1 MSKAYFGSRISDHIL
16 KTPEGFLICKDV
28 PIARTGTQQY
38 RGCEFGGP
46 VADGI
51 YNVQRPEAEVFDR
64 AAVASFEGKPVCDE
78 HPEEDVTPDNYGR
91 YMKGV
96 CRDVRRG
103 DGDLSN
109 CLVADLVI
117 YDADLI
123 NKIEAGKRE
132 ISCGYDCLWNPT
144 SDSSYDQL
152 EIRGNHVAV
161 VDRGR
166 AGHKVAIRDTA
177 DDEKGGKKMSKSLI
191 GRILRA
197 LARDEST
204 TPEDMEA
211 AAKLTG
217 SSDAEPRPQ
226 PAPAPAQ
233 AAPSTPAP
241 AVPAAP
247 ATPATPAPAAVPQP
261 ENKPAAMD
269 EATEARFKKIEDALE
284 AISSKLNPAPPA
296 AEPKKDALDALEEEL
311 QNKAPAAEP
320 APAGDEDDV
329 IEPPEDINA
338 QDAAPEEDVEGEC
351 GPNAKE
357 VRDAA
362 MVLIKNLKPAVA
374 AIPNEAQRKRAAD
387 SLVILIKG
395 SMQQD
400 AQYGELMQ
408 MRRRSAVQ
416 DSKPDDY
423 NLGRE
428 IAKKYNPHYK
438 NR

>member
-64 AAVASFEGKPVCDE
+64 SAVASFEGKPVCDE

-123 NKIEAGKRE
+123 GKIEAGKRE

-177 DDEKGGKKMSKSLI
+177 DDTKGGTKMSKSLI

-211 AAKLTG
+211 AAKLAG

-226 PAPAPAQ
+226 PAPA
-233 AAPSTPAP
+233 AP
-241 AVPAAP
+241 AA
-247 ATPATPAPAAVPQP
+247 PATPAPAAVPQP

-284 AISSKLNPAPPA
+284 AISSKLNPDPAPPA

-311 QNKAPAAEP
+311 QNKAPAA

-351 GPNAKE
+351 VPNAKE
-357 VRDAA
+357 ARDAA
-362 MVLIKNLKPAVA
+362 MALIKNLKPAVA

-408 MRRRSAVQ
+408 MRRRNAAK
-416 DSKPDDY
+416 DSKPAVDDY

-428 IAKKYNPHYK
+428 IAKRYNPHYK

>member
-78 HPEEDVTPDNYGR
+78 HPEEDVTPDNYGH

-177 DDEKGGKKMSKSLI
+177 DDKKGGTQMSKSLI

-211 AAKLTG
+211 AAKLAG

-226 PAPAPAQ
+226 PAPAPA
-233 AAPSTPAP
+233 
-241 AVPAAP
+241 PAAP
-247 ATPATPAPAAVPQP
+247 AAPATPAPAAVPQP

-269 EATEARFKKIEDALE
+269 EATEARFKEIEDALE
-284 AISSKLNPAPPA
+284 AISSKLNPAQPA
-296 AEPKKDALDALEEEL
+296 TEPKKDALDALEEEL
-311 QNKAPAAEP
+311 QNKAPAT

-351 GPNAKE
+351 VPNAKE

-362 MVLIKNLKPAVA
+362 MALIKNLKPAVA

-387 SLVILIKG
+387 SLAILIKG

-408 MRRRSAVQ
+408 MRRRSVAQ

-423 NLGRE
+423 ALGRE

>member
-1 MSKAYFGSRISDHIL
+1 MSKAYFGSRISDHII

-177 DDEKGGKKMSKSLI
+177 DDKKGGKKMSKSLI

-211 AAKLTG
+211 AAKLAG

-226 PAPAPAQ
+226 PTPAPAPA
-233 AAPSTPAP
+233 A
-241 AVPAAP
+241 
-247 ATPATPAPAAVPQP
+247 PATPAPAAVPQP

-284 AISSKLNPAPPA
+284 AISSKLNPAQPA

-311 QNKAPAAEP
+311 QNKAPAAAP

-338 QDAAPEEDVEGEC
+338 QDAEPEEDVEGEC
-351 GPNAKE
+351 APNAKE
-357 VRDAA
+357 ARDAA
-362 MVLIKNLKPAVA
+362 MALIKNLKPAVA

-387 SLVILIKG
+387 SLAILIKG

-400 AQYGELMQ
+400 AQYGKLMQ
-408 MRRRSAVQ
+408 MRRRNAAK
-416 DSKPDDY
+416 DSKPAVDDY
-423 NLGRE
+423 ALGRE

>member
-38 RGCEFGGP
+38 RGCEFGAP
-46 VADGI
+46 VGDAVYD
-51 YNVQRPEAEVFDR
+51 VKRPEAEVFDR

-123 NKIEAGKRE
+123 GKIEAGKRE

-177 DDEKGGKKMSKSLI
+177 DDKKGGTKMSKSLI

-211 AAKLTG
+211 AAKLAG

-226 PAPAPAQ
+226 PAPAPAP
-233 AAPSTPAP
+233 AAPAAP
-241 AVPAAP
+241 ATP

-311 QNKAPAAEP
+311 QNKAPAADP

-351 GPNAKE
+351 SPDAKE
-357 VRDAA
+357 ARDAA
-362 MVLIKNLKPAVA
+362 MALIKNLKPAVA
-374 AIPNEAQRKRAAD
+374 AIPNEVQRKRAAD
-387 SLVILIKG
+387 SLAILIKG

-400 AQYGELMQ
+400 AQYGKLMQ
-408 MRRRSAVQ
+408 MRRRNAAK
-416 DSKPDDY
+416 DSKPAVDDY
-423 NLGRE
+423 DLGRE

>member
-177 DDEKGGKKMSKSLI
+177 DDKKGGTKMSKSLI

-211 AAKLTG
+211 AAKLAG

-226 PAPAPAQ
+226 PAPAP
-233 AAPSTPAP
+233 
-241 AVPAAP
+241 VPAA
-247 ATPATPAPAAVPQP
+247 PATPAPAAVPQP

-269 EATEARFKKIEDALE
+269 EATEARFRKIEDALE

-311 QNKAPAAEP
+311 QNKAPAAAP

-351 GPNAKE
+351 VPNAKE
-357 VRDAA
+357 ARDAA
-362 MVLIKNLKPAVA
+362 MALIKNLKPAVA

-387 SLVILIKG
+387 SLAVLIKG

-408 MRRRSAVQ
+408 MRRRNAAK
-416 DSKPDDY
+416 DSKPAVDDY
-423 NLGRE
+423 ALGRE
-428 IAKKYNPHYK
+428 IAKRYNPHYK

>member
-177 DDEKGGKKMSKSLI
+177 DDKKGGTKMSKSLI

-211 AAKLTG
+211 AAKLAG

-226 PAPAPAQ
+226 PAPAPA
-233 AAPSTPAP
+233 
-241 AVPAAP
+241 PAAP
-247 ATPATPAPAAVPQP
+247 AAPATPAPAAVPQP

-284 AISSKLNPAPPA
+284 AISSKLNPVQPA
-296 AEPKKDALDALEEEL
+296 TEPKKDALDALEEEL

-351 GPNAKE
+351 VPNAKE
-357 VRDAA
+357 ARDAA
-362 MVLIKNLKPAVA
+362 MALIKNLKPAVA

-387 SLVILIKG
+387 SLAILIKG
-395 SMQQD
+395 SMQHD

-408 MRRRSAVQ
+408 MRRRSAAQ
-416 DSKPDDY
+416 DSKPAADDY
-423 NLGRE
+423 ALGRE

>member
-211 AAKLTG
+211 AAKLAG

-226 PAPAPAQ
+226 P
-233 AAPSTPAP
+233 TPAP
-241 AVPAAP
+241 AAPAAP
-247 ATPATPAPAAVPQP
+247 TAPATPAPAAVPQP

-351 GPNAKE
+351 VPNAKE
-357 VRDAA
+357 ARDAA
-362 MVLIKNLKPAVA
+362 MALIKNLKPAVA

-387 SLVILIKG
+387 SLAILIKG

-408 MRRRSAVQ
+408 MRRRSAAQ
-416 DSKPDDY
+416 DSKPAADDY
-423 NLGRE
+423 ALGRE

>member
-177 DDEKGGKKMSKSLI
+177 DDKKGGKKMSKSLI

-211 AAKLTG
+211 AAKLAG

-226 PAPAPAQ
+226 PAPAPA
-233 AAPSTPAP
+233 
-241 AVPAAP
+241 PAAP
-247 ATPATPAPAAVPQP
+247 AGPATPAPAAVPQP

-311 QNKAPAAEP
+311 QNKAPAAAP

-351 GPNAKE
+351 VPNAKE
-357 VRDAA
+357 ARDAA
-362 MVLIKNLKPAVA
+362 MALIKNLKPAVA

-387 SLVILIKG
+387 SLAILIKG

-408 MRRRSAVQ
+408 MRRRNAAK
-416 DSKPDDY
+416 DSKPAVDDY
-423 NLGRE
+423 ALGRE
-428 IAKKYNPHYK
+428 IAKRYNPHYK

>member
-161 VDRGR
+161 VDKGR

-177 DDEKGGKKMSKSLI
+177 DDKKGGKKMSKSLI

-211 AAKLTG
+211 AAKLAG

-226 PAPAPAQ
+226 PAP
-233 AAPSTPAP
+233 TPAP
-241 AVPAAP
+241 AA
-247 ATPATPAPAAVPQP
+247 PATPAPAAVPQP

-284 AISSKLNPAPPA
+284 AISSKLNPAQPA

-311 QNKAPAAEP
+311 QNKAPAA

-338 QDAAPEEDVEGEC
+338 QDAEPEEDVEGGC
-351 GPNAKE
+351 APDAKE
-357 VRDAA
+357 ARDAA
-362 MVLIKNLKPAVA
+362 MALIKNLKPAVA

-387 SLVILIKG
+387 SLAILIKG

-408 MRRRSAVQ
+408 MRRRNAAKDSQPAV
-416 DSKPDDY
+416 DDY

>member
-1 MSKAYFGSRISDHIL
+1 MSKAYFGSRISDHII

-64 AAVASFEGKPVCDE
+64 SAVASFEGKPVCDE

-177 DDEKGGKKMSKSLI
+177 DDEKGGKKMSKFLI

-211 AAKLTG
+211 ATKLAG

-226 PAPAPAQ
+226 PAPAPA
-233 AAPSTPAP
+233 A
-241 AVPAAP
+241 
-247 ATPATPAPAAVPQP
+247 PATPAPAAVPQP

-296 AEPKKDALDALEEEL
+296 VEPKKDALDALEEEL
-311 QNKAPAAEP
+311 QNQAPAA
-320 APAGDEDDV
+320 ASAGDEDDV
-329 IEPPEDINA
+329 IEPPEEINA
-338 QDAAPEEDVEGEC
+338 QDAEPEEEEAV
-351 GPNAKE
+351 PVPQAT
-357 VRDAA
+357 RDAA
-362 MVLIKNLKPAVA
+362 MELLKNLKPVVA
-374 AIPNEAQRKRAAD
+374 SIKNEAQRKRAAD
-387 SLVILIKG
+387 SLAVLIKG
-395 SMQQD
+395 SMEQD
-400 AQYGELMQ
+400 AQYGQLLQ
-408 MRRRSAVQ
+408 MRRKSAVR
-416 DSKPDDY
+416 DSEAYQDDY
-423 NLGRE
+423 NYGRE
-428 IAKKYNPHYK
+428 IAKKFNPHYK

>member
-177 DDEKGGKKMSKSLI
+177 DDKKGGKKMSKSLI

-211 AAKLTG
+211 AAKLAG

-226 PAPAPAQ
+226 PAPAPA
-233 AAPSTPAP
+233 
-241 AVPAAP
+241 PAA
-247 ATPATPAPAAVPQP
+247 PATPAPAAVPQP

-284 AISSKLNPAPPA
+284 AISSKLNTAQPA

-351 GPNAKE
+351 APDAKE
-357 VRDAA
+357 ARDAA
-362 MVLIKNLKPAVA
+362 MALIKNLKPAVA
-374 AIPNEAQRKRAAD
+374 AIPNEVQRKRAAD
-387 SLVILIKG
+387 SLAILIKG

-400 AQYGELMQ
+400 AQYGKLMQ
-408 MRRRSAVQ
+408 MRRRSATQ

-423 NLGRE
+423 DLGRE

>member
-1 MSKAYFGSRISDHIL
+1 MSKAYFGSRISDHII

-177 DDEKGGKKMSKSLI
+177 DDKKGGKKMSKSLI

-211 AAKLTG
+211 AAKLAG

-226 PAPAPAQ
+226 PAPAPA
-233 AAPSTPAP
+233 
-241 AVPAAP
+241 PAAP
-247 ATPATPAPAAVPQP
+247 AGPATPAPAAVPQP

-351 GPNAKE
+351 VPNAKE
-357 VRDAA
+357 ARDAA
-362 MVLIKNLKPAVA
+362 MALIKNLKPAVA

-387 SLVILIKG
+387 SLDILIKG

-408 MRRRSAVQ
+408 MRRRNAAK
-416 DSKPDDY
+416 DSKPAVDDY
-423 NLGRE
+423 ALGRE
-428 IAKKYNPHYK
+428 IAKRYNPHYK

>member
-177 DDEKGGKKMSKSLI
+177 DDKKGGTKMSKSLI

-211 AAKLTG
+211 AAKLAG

-226 PAPAPAQ
+226 PAPAA
-233 AAPSTPAP
+233 
-241 AVPAAP
+241 PAAP

-261 ENKPAAMD
+261 DNKPAAMD

-284 AISSKLNPAPPA
+284 AISSKLNPAQPA

-311 QNKAPAAEP
+311 QNKAPAAET

-351 GPNAKE
+351 APNAKE
-357 VRDAA
+357 ARDAA
-362 MVLIKNLKPAVA
+362 MALIKNLKPAVA

-387 SLVILIKG
+387 SLAILIKG

-408 MRRRSAVQ
+408 MRRRNAAK
-416 DSKPDDY
+416 DSQPDDY
-423 NLGRE
+423 DLGRE

>member
-78 HPEEDVTPDNYGR
+78 HPVEDVTPDNYGR

-177 DDEKGGKKMSKSLI
+177 DDKKGGTKMSKSLI

-211 AAKLTG
+211 AAKLAG
-217 SSDAEPRPQ
+217 SSDAEPHPQ
-226 PAPAPAQ
+226 PAPAP
-233 AAPSTPAP
+233 
-241 AVPAAP
+241 VPAAP
-247 ATPATPAPAAVPQP
+247 AGPATPAPAAVPQP

-311 QNKAPAAEP
+311 QNKAPAAAP

-351 GPNAKE
+351 VPNAKE
-357 VRDAA
+357 ARDAA
-362 MVLIKNLKPAVA
+362 MALIKNLKPAVA

-387 SLVILIKG
+387 SLAILIKG

-408 MRRRSAVQ
+408 MRRRNAAK
-416 DSKPDDY
+416 DSKPAVDDY
-423 NLGRE
+423 ALGRE
-428 IAKKYNPHYK
+428 IAKRYNPHYK

>member
-161 VDRGR
+161 VDKGR
-166 AGHKVAIRDTA
+166 AGHKVAIRDAA
-177 DDEKGGKKMSKSLI
+177 DDKKGGKKMSKSLI

-211 AAKLTG
+211 AAKLAG

-226 PAPAPAQ
+226 PAP
-233 AAPSTPAP
+233 TPAP
-241 AVPAAP
+241 AAPAA
-247 ATPATPAPAAVPQP
+247 PATPAPAAVPQP
-261 ENKPAAMD
+261 ENKPTAMD

-284 AISSKLNPAPPA
+284 AISSKLNPAQPA

-311 QNKAPAAEP
+311 QNKAPAA

-338 QDAAPEEDVEGEC
+338 QDAEPEEDVEGGC
-351 GPNAKE
+351 APDAKE
-357 VRDAA
+357 ARDAA
-362 MVLIKNLKPAVA
+362 IVLLKNLKPVVA
-374 AIPNEAQRKRAAD
+374 SIKNEAQRKRAAD
-387 SLVILIKG
+387 SLAILIKG

-408 MRRRSAVQ
+408 MRRRNAAK
-416 DSKPDDY
+416 DSQPDDY
-423 NLGRE
+423 DLGRE

>member
-132 ISCGYDCLWNPT
+132 ISCSYDCLWNPT
-144 SDSSYDQL
+144 GDSSYDQL

-161 VDRGR
+161 VDKGR
-166 AGHKVAIRDTA
+166 AGHKVAIRDAA
-177 DDEKGGKKMSKSLI
+177 DDEKGGKKMSESLI

-211 AAKLTG
+211 AVKLAG
-217 SSDAEPRPQ
+217 GSDAEPHK
-226 PAPAPAQ
+226 
-233 AAPSTPAP
+233 P
-241 AVPAAP
+241 AVPE
-247 ATPATPAPAAVPQP
+247 ATPAPTAAS
-261 ENKPAAMD
+261 AAMD
-269 EATEARFKKIEDALE
+269 EATEARFKRIEDALE
-284 AISSKLNPAPPA
+284 AISAKLNPAPAPK
-296 AEPKKDALDALEEEL
+296 AEEKDALDALEEEL
-311 QNKAPAAEP
+311 QNQAPAA
-320 APAGDEDDV
+320 ASAGDEDDV
-329 IEPPEDINA
+329 IEPPEEINA
-338 QDAAPEEDVEGEC
+338 QDAELEEEEAV
-351 GPNAKE
+351 PVPQAT
-357 VRDAA
+357 RDAA
-362 MVLIKNLKPAVA
+362 MELLKNLKPVVA
-374 AIPNEAQRKRAAD
+374 SIKNEAQRKRAAD
-387 SLVILIKG
+387 SLAVLIKG
-395 SMQQD
+395 SMEQD
-400 AQYGELMQ
+400 AQYGQLLQ
-408 MRRRSAVQ
+408 MRRKSAVR
-416 DSKPDDY
+416 DSEAYQDDY
-423 NLGRE
+423 NYGRE
-428 IAKKYNPHYK
+428 IAKKFNPHYK

>member
-177 DDEKGGKKMSKSLI
+177 DDKKGGTKMSKSLI

-211 AAKLTG
+211 AAKLAG

-226 PAPAPAQ
+226 PAPAPA
-233 AAPSTPAP
+233 
-241 AVPAAP
+241 PAA
-247 ATPATPAPAAVPQP
+247 PATPAPAAVPQP
-261 ENKPAAMD
+261 DNKPAAMD

-311 QNKAPAAEP
+311 QNKAPAAET

-351 GPNAKE
+351 APNAKE
-357 VRDAA
+357 ARDAA
-362 MVLIKNLKPAVA
+362 MALIKNLKPAVA

-387 SLVILIKG
+387 SLAILIKG
-395 SMQQD
+395 SMQHD

-408 MRRRSAVQ
+408 MRRRSAAQ
-416 DSKPDDY
+416 DSKPAADDY
-423 NLGRE
+423 ALGRE

>member
-161 VDRGR
+161 VDKGR

-177 DDEKGGKKMSKSLI
+177 DDKKGGKKMSKSLI

-211 AAKLTG
+211 AAKLAG
-217 SSDAEPRPQ
+217 SSNAEPRPQ
-226 PAPAPAQ
+226 PA
-233 AAPSTPAP
+233 
-241 AVPAAP
+241 
-247 ATPATPAPAAVPQP
+247 PAPAAVPQP

-284 AISSKLNPAPPA
+284 AISSKLNPAQPA

-311 QNKAPAAEP
+311 QNKAPAA

-338 QDAAPEEDVEGEC
+338 QEAEPEEDVEGEC
-351 GPNAKE
+351 APNAKE
-357 VRDAA
+357 ARDAA
-362 MVLIKNLKPAVA
+362 MALIKNLKPAVA

-387 SLVILIKG
+387 SLAILIKG

-400 AQYGELMQ
+400 AQYGKLMQ
-408 MRRRSAVQ
+408 MRRRSAAQ

-423 NLGRE
+423 ALGRE

>member
-177 DDEKGGKKMSKSLI
+177 DDKKGGTKMSKSLI

-211 AAKLTG
+211 AAKLAG
-217 SSDAEPRPQ
+217 SSDADPRPQ
-226 PAPAPAQ
+226 PAPAPA
-233 AAPSTPAP
+233 
-241 AVPAAP
+241 PAA
-247 ATPATPAPAAVPQP
+247 PATPAPAAVPQP

-311 QNKAPAAEP
+311 QNKAPAA

-351 GPNAKE
+351 VPNAKE
-357 VRDAA
+357 ARDAA
-362 MVLIKNLKPAVA
+362 MALIKNLKPAVA

-387 SLVILIKG
+387 SLAILIKG

-408 MRRRSAVQ
+408 MRRRNAAK
-416 DSKPDDY
+416 DSKPAVDDY
-423 NLGRE
+423 ALGRE
-428 IAKKYNPHYK
+428 IAKRYNPHYK

>member
-161 VDRGR
+161 VDKGR
-166 AGHKVAIRDTA
+166 AGHKVAIRDAA
-177 DDEKGGKKMSKSLI
+177 DDKKGGKKMSKSLI

-211 AAKLTG
+211 AAKLAG

-226 PAPAPAQ
+226 PAP
-233 AAPSTPAP
+233 TPAP
-241 AVPAAP
+241 AAP
-247 ATPATPAPAAVPQP
+247 VTPAPAAVPQP

-284 AISSKLNPAPPA
+284 AISSKLNPAQPA

-311 QNKAPAAEP
+311 QNKAPAAET

-351 GPNAKE
+351 VPNAKE
-357 VRDAA
+357 AHDAA
-362 MVLIKNLKPAVA
+362 MALIKNLKPAIA

-387 SLVILIKG
+387 SLAILIKG

-400 AQYGELMQ
+400 AQYGKLMQ
-408 MRRRSAVQ
+408 MRRRNAAK
-416 DSKPDDY
+416 DSKPAVDDY
-423 NLGRE
+423 DLGRE

>member
-177 DDEKGGKKMSKSLI
+177 DDKKGGTKMSKSLI

-211 AAKLTG
+211 AAKLAG

-226 PAPAPAQ
+226 PALAPA
-233 AAPSTPAP
+233 A
-241 AVPAAP
+241 PAAP

-261 ENKPAAMD
+261 DNKPAAMD

-284 AISSKLNPAPPA
+284 AISSKLNPDPAPPA

-351 GPNAKE
+351 VPNAKE
-357 VRDAA
+357 ARDAA
-362 MVLIKNLKPAVA
+362 MALIKNLKPAVA

-408 MRRRSAVQ
+408 MRRRNAAK
-416 DSKPDDY
+416 DSKPAVDDY

-428 IAKKYNPHYK
+428 IAKRYNPHYK

>member
-211 AAKLTG
+211 AAKLAG

-226 PAPAPAQ
+226 PAPAPA
-233 AAPSTPAP
+233 AP
-241 AVPAAP
+241 AA
-247 ATPATPAPAAVPQP
+247 PATPAPAAVPQP

-284 AISSKLNPAPPA
+284 AISSKLNPAQPA

-311 QNKAPAAEP
+311 QNKAPAAAP

-351 GPNAKE
+351 APNAKE
-357 VRDAA
+357 ARDAA
-362 MVLIKNLKPAVA
+362 MALIKNLKPAVA

-387 SLVILIKG
+387 SLAILIKG

-400 AQYGELMQ
+400 AQYGKLMQ
-408 MRRRSAVQ
+408 MRRRNAAK
-416 DSKPDDY
+416 DSKPAVDDY
-423 NLGRE
+423 DLGRE

>member
-123 NKIEAGKRE
+123 GKIEAGKRE

-211 AAKLTG
+211 AAKLAG

-226 PAPAPAQ
+226 PAPAPA
-233 AAPSTPAP
+233 
-241 AVPAAP
+241 PAAP
-247 ATPATPAPAAVPQP
+247 AAPATPAPAAVPQP
-261 ENKPAAMD
+261 DNKPAAMD

-284 AISSKLNPAPPA
+284 AISSKLNPAQPA

-338 QDAAPEEDVEGEC
+338 QDAVPEEDVEGEC
-351 GPNAKE
+351 APNAKE
-357 VRDAA
+357 ARDAA
-362 MVLIKNLKPAVA
+362 MALIKNLKPAVA

-408 MRRRSAVQ
+408 MRRRNAAK
-416 DSKPDDY
+416 DSKPAVDDY

-428 IAKKYNPHYK
+428 IAKRYNPHYK

>member
-177 DDEKGGKKMSKSLI
+177 DDKKGGTKMSKSLI

-211 AAKLTG
+211 AAKLAG
-217 SSDAEPRPQ
+217 SSDADPRPL
-226 PAPAPAQ
+226 PAPAPA
-233 AAPSTPAP
+233 
-241 AVPAAP
+241 PAAP
-247 ATPATPAPAAVPQP
+247 AAPATPAPAAVPQP
-261 ENKPAAMD
+261 DNKPAAMD

-311 QNKAPAAEP
+311 QNKAPAAAP

-351 GPNAKE
+351 APNAKE
-357 VRDAA
+357 ARDAA
-362 MVLIKNLKPAVA
+362 MALIKNLKPAVA

-387 SLVILIKG
+387 SLAILIKG

-408 MRRRSAVQ
+408 MRRRNAAK
-416 DSKPDDY
+416 DSKPAVDDY

-428 IAKKYNPHYK
+428 IAKRYNPHYK

>member
-161 VDRGR
+161 VDKGR

-177 DDEKGGKKMSKSLI
+177 DDKKGGTKMSKSLI

-211 AAKLTG
+211 AAKLAG

-226 PAPAPAQ
+226 PAPAP
-233 AAPSTPAP
+233 S
-241 AVPAAP
+241 
-247 ATPATPAPAAVPQP
+247 TPAPAAVPQP

-284 AISSKLNPAPPA
+284 AISSKLNPAQPA

-351 GPNAKE
+351 APDAKE
-357 VRDAA
+357 ARDAA
-362 MVLIKNLKPAVA
+362 MALIKNLKPAVA

-387 SLVILIKG
+387 SLAILIKG

-400 AQYGELMQ
+400 AQYGKLMQ
-408 MRRRSAVQ
+408 MRRRSAAQ

-423 NLGRE
+423 ALGRE

>member
-28 PIARTGTQQY
+28 PIACTGTQQY

-46 VADGI
+46 VAAGI

-161 VDRGR
+161 VDKGR

-177 DDEKGGKKMSKSLI
+177 DDKKGGTKMSKSLI

-211 AAKLTG
+211 AAKLAG

-226 PAPAPAQ
+226 PAPAP
-233 AAPSTPAP
+233 S
-241 AVPAAP
+241 
-247 ATPATPAPAAVPQP
+247 TPAPAAVPQP

-284 AISSKLNPAPPA
+284 AISSKLNPAQPA

-311 QNKAPAAEP
+311 QNKAPAA

-338 QDAAPEEDVEGEC
+338 QDAAPEENVEGEC
-351 GPNAKE
+351 VHNAKE
-357 VRDAA
+357 ARDAA
-362 MVLIKNLKPAVA
+362 MALIKNLKPAVA

-408 MRRRSAVQ
+408 MRRRSVAQ

-423 NLGRE
+423 ALGRE

>member
-103 DGDLSN
+103 DGELSN

-177 DDEKGGKKMSKSLI
+177 DDKKGGTKMSKSLI

-211 AAKLTG
+211 AAKLAG

-226 PAPAPAQ
+226 PAPAPA
-233 AAPSTPAP
+233 PA
-241 AVPAAP
+241 
-247 ATPATPAPAAVPQP
+247 PATPAPAAVPQP

-284 AISSKLNPAPPA
+284 AISSKLNPDPAPPA

-311 QNKAPAAEP
+311 QNKAPAA

-351 GPNAKE
+351 APNAKE
-357 VRDAA
+357 ARDAA
-362 MVLIKNLKPAVA
+362 MALIKNLKPAVA

-387 SLVILIKG
+387 SLAILIKG

-408 MRRRSAVQ
+408 MRRRSAAQ
-416 DSKPDDY
+416 DSKPAADDY
-423 NLGRE
+423 DLGRE

>member
-177 DDEKGGKKMSKSLI
+177 DDKKGGTKMSKSLI

-211 AAKLTG
+211 AAKLAG

-226 PAPAPAQ
+226 PAPAPA
-233 AAPSTPAP
+233 
-241 AVPAAP
+241 PAA
-247 ATPATPAPAAVPQP
+247 PATPAPAAVPQP
-261 ENKPAAMD
+261 DNKPAAMD

-311 QNKAPAAEP
+311 QNKAPAAAP

-351 GPNAKE
+351 APNAKE
-357 VRDAA
+357 ARDAA
-362 MVLIKNLKPAVA
+362 MALIKNLKPAVA

-387 SLVILIKG
+387 SLAILIKG

-408 MRRRSAVQ
+408 MRRRSAAQ
-416 DSKPDDY
+416 DSKPAADDY
-423 NLGRE
+423 DLGRE

>member
-177 DDEKGGKKMSKSLI
+177 DDKKGGTKMSKSLI

-211 AAKLTG
+211 AAKLAG
-217 SSDAEPRPQ
+217 SSAAVPRPQ
-226 PAPAPAQ
+226 PAPAPA
-233 AAPSTPAP
+233 AP
-241 AVPAAP
+241 AA
-247 ATPATPAPAAVPQP
+247 PATPAPAAVPQP

-284 AISSKLNPAPPA
+284 AISSKLNPAQPA
-296 AEPKKDALDALEEEL
+296 TEPKKDALDALEEEL

-338 QDAAPEEDVEGEC
+338 QDAALEEDIEGEC
-351 GPNAKE
+351 APDAKE
-357 VRDAA
+357 ARDAA
-362 MVLIKNLKPAVA
+362 MALIKNLKPAVA

-387 SLVILIKG
+387 SLAILIKG

-400 AQYGELMQ
+400 AQYGKLMQ
-408 MRRRSAVQ
+408 MRRRSAAQ

-423 NLGRE
+423 ALGRE

>member
-38 RGCEFGGP
+38 RGCEFGAP

-161 VDRGR
+161 VDKGR
-166 AGHKVAIRDTA
+166 AGHKVAIRDA
-177 DDEKGGKKMSKSLI
+177 ANDKKGGKKMSESLI

-211 AAKLTG
+211 AAKLAG
-217 SSDAEPRPQ
+217 GADAEPHPQ
-226 PAPAPAQ
+226 PAPAPA
-233 AAPSTPAP
+233 A
-241 AVPAAP
+241 
-247 ATPATPAPAAVPQP
+247 PATPAPAAVPQP
-261 ENKPAAMD
+261 DNKPAAMD

-311 QNKAPAAEP
+311 QSKEPAAEP

-329 IEPPEDINA
+329 IEPPEEINA
-338 QDAAPEEDVEGEC
+338 LDAEPEEEPVV
-351 GPNAKE
+351 PASKAA
-357 VRDAA
+357 RDAA
-362 MVLIKNLKPAVA
+362 MVLLKNLKPAVA
-374 AIPNEAQRKRAAD
+374 NIKNEAQRKRAAD
-387 SLVILIKG
+387 SLAVLIKG

-408 MRRRSAVQ
+408 MRRRAAAQ

-423 NLGRE
+423 ALGRE

>member
-38 RGCEFGGP
+38 RGCEFGAP

-211 AAKLTG
+211 AAKLAG
-217 SSDAEPRPQ
+217 GADAEPRPQ
-226 PAPAPAQ
+226 PAPA
-233 AAPSTPAP
+233 
-241 AVPAAP
+241 PAAP

-261 ENKPAAMD
+261 DNKPAAMD

-284 AISSKLNPAPPA
+284 AISSKLNPAEPA

-311 QNKAPAAEP
+311 QSKEPAAEP

-329 IEPPEDINA
+329 IEPPEEINA
-338 QDAAPEEDVEGEC
+338 KDAEPEEEPVV
-351 GPNAKE
+351 PASQAA
-357 VRDAA
+357 RDAA
-362 MVLIKNLKPAVA
+362 MVLLKNLKPAVA
-374 AIPNEAQRKRAAD
+374 NIKNEAQRKRAAD
-387 SLVILIKG
+387 SLAMLIKG

-408 MRRRSAVQ
+408 MRRRAVAQ

-423 NLGRE
+423 ALGCE

>member
-177 DDEKGGKKMSKSLI
+177 DDKKGGTKMSKSLI

-211 AAKLTG
+211 AAKLAG
-217 SSDAEPRPQ
+217 GADAEPHQQ
-226 PAPAPAQ
+226 PAPAPVA
-233 AAPSTPAP
+233 
-241 AVPAAP
+241 PAAP
-247 ATPATPAPAAVPQP
+247 AGPATPAPAAVPQP
-261 ENKPAAMD
+261 DNKPAAMD

-351 GPNAKE
+351 VPNAKE
-357 VRDAA
+357 ARDAA
-362 MVLIKNLKPAVA
+362 MALIKNLKPAVA

-387 SLVILIKG
+387 SLAILIKG

-408 MRRRSAVQ
+408 MRRRNAAK
-416 DSKPDDY
+416 DSKPAVDDY
-423 NLGRE
+423 ALGRE
-428 IAKKYNPHYK
+428 IAKRYNPHYK

>member
-103 DGDLSN
+103 DGELSN

-177 DDEKGGKKMSKSLI
+177 DDKKGGTKMSKSLI

-211 AAKLTG
+211 AAKLAG

-226 PAPAPAQ
+226 PAPAPA
-233 AAPSTPAP
+233 
-241 AVPAAP
+241 
-247 ATPATPAPAAVPQP
+247 PATPAPAAVPQP

-284 AISSKLNPAPPA
+284 AISSKLNPDPAPPA

-311 QNKAPAAEP
+311 QNKAPAA

-351 GPNAKE
+351 VPNAKE
-357 VRDAA
+357 ARDAA
-362 MVLIKNLKPAVA
+362 MALIKNLKPAVA

-387 SLVILIKG
+387 SLAILIKG

-408 MRRRSAVQ
+408 MRRRNAAK
-416 DSKPDDY
+416 DSKPAVDDY

-428 IAKKYNPHYK
+428 IAKRYNPHYK

>member
-177 DDEKGGKKMSKSLI
+177 DDKKGGTKMSKSLI

-211 AAKLTG
+211 AAKLAG
-217 SSDAEPRPQ
+217 SADAEPRPQ
-226 PAPAPAQ
+226 PAPAPVA
-233 AAPSTPAP
+233 
-241 AVPAAP
+241 PAAP
-247 ATPATPAPAAVPQP
+247 AGPATPAPAAVPQP

-284 AISSKLNPAPPA
+284 AISSKLNSAPSA

-351 GPNAKE
+351 APDAKE
-357 VRDAA
+357 ARDAA
-362 MVLIKNLKPAVA
+362 MALIKNLKPAVA

-387 SLVILIKG
+387 SLAILIKG

-408 MRRRSAVQ
+408 MRRRNAAK
-416 DSKPDDY
+416 DSKPAVDDY
-423 NLGRE
+423 SLGRE
-428 IAKKYNPHYK
+428 IAKRYNPHYK

>member
-177 DDEKGGKKMSKSLI
+177 DDKKGGTKMSKSLI

-211 AAKLTG
+211 AAKLAG
-217 SSDAEPRPQ
+217 SADAEPRPQ
-226 PAPAPAQ
+226 PAPAPA
-233 AAPSTPAP
+233 
-241 AVPAAP
+241 PAAP
-247 ATPATPAPAAVPQP
+247 AAPATPAPAAVPQP
-261 ENKPAAMD
+261 DNKPAAMD

-311 QNKAPAAEP
+311 QNKAPAAAP

-329 IEPPEDINA
+329 IEPPEEINA

-351 GPNAKE
+351 APDAKE
-357 VRDAA
+357 ARDAA
-362 MVLIKNLKPAVA
+362 MALIKNLKPAVA

-387 SLVILIKG
+387 SLAILIKG
-395 SMQQD
+395 SVQQD

-408 MRRRSAVQ
+408 MRRRNAAK
-416 DSKPDDY
+416 DSKPAVDDY
-423 NLGRE
+423 ALGRE
-428 IAKKYNPHYK
+428 IAKRYNPHYK

>member
-161 VDRGR
+161 VDKGR
-166 AGHKVAIRDTA
+166 AGHKVAIRDAA
-177 DDEKGGKKMSKSLI
+177 DDKKGGKKMSKSLI

-211 AAKLTG
+211 AAKLAG

-226 PAPAPAQ
+226 PAPAPA
-233 AAPSTPAP
+233 
-241 AVPAAP
+241 PAAP
-247 ATPATPAPAAVPQP
+247 AAPATPAPAAVPQP
-261 ENKPAAMD
+261 DNKPAAMD
-269 EATEARFKKIEDALE
+269 EATETRFKKIEDALE

-311 QNKAPAAEP
+311 QNKAPAAAP

-351 GPNAKE
+351 VPNAKE
-357 VRDAA
+357 ARDAA
-362 MVLIKNLKPAVA
+362 MALIKNLKPAVA

-408 MRRRSAVQ
+408 MRRRNAAK
-416 DSKPDDY
+416 DSKPAVDDY

-428 IAKKYNPHYK
+428 IAKRYNPHYK

>member
-177 DDEKGGKKMSKSLI
+177 DDKKGGTKMSKSLI

-211 AAKLTG
+211 AAKLAG

-226 PAPAPAQ
+226 PAPAPA
-233 AAPSTPAP
+233 AP
-241 AVPAAP
+241 AA
-247 ATPATPAPAAVPQP
+247 PATPAPAAVPQP
-261 ENKPAAMD
+261 DNKPAAMD

-284 AISSKLNPAPPA
+284 AISSKLNPAQPA

-311 QNKAPAAEP
+311 QNKAPAA

-338 QDAAPEEDVEGEC
+338 QDAEPEEDVEGGC
-351 GPNAKE
+351 APDAKE
-357 VRDAA
+357 ARDAA
-362 MVLIKNLKPAVA
+362 IVLLKNLKPVVA
-374 AIPNEAQRKRAAD
+374 SIKNEAQRKRAAD
-387 SLVILIKG
+387 SLAVLIKG
-395 SMQQD
+395 SMEQD
-400 AQYGELMQ
+400 AQYGKLMQ
-408 MRRRSAVQ
+408 MRRRNAAK
-416 DSKPDDY
+416 DSQPDDY
-423 NLGRE
+423 DLGRE